1 MYSAKTKKSKFQILL
16 GPCVYYL
23 ILGVNHIVFYKN
35 RDLLESH
42 LCYMTM
48 SITT

>member
-1 MYSAKTKKSKFQILL
+1 MYSAKTKKTKKILYYDPMSIIQIR
-16 GPCVYYL
+16 
-23 ILGVNHIVFYKN
+23 VNHIVFYEN